1 MIATK
6 ISKKQSKMAKYKL
19 FYHKSFV
26 KDYKKLGINDR
37 QLVDSIIIRLAD
49 GETLESKYHNHTL
62 KGNLKGF
69 SECHIKPN
77 LLLVYAKYDETLEL
91 DMLRVGSHSKI
102 LGT

>member
-1 MIATK
+1 MRATK

-26 KDYKKLGINDR
+26 KDYKKLSNNDK
-37 QLVDSIIIRLAD
+37 LAD
-49 GETLESKYHNHTL
+49 GETLESKHHNHTL

-77 LLLVYAKYDETLEL
+77 LLLIYAKYDANLEL
-91 DMLRVGSHSKI
+91 NMLRVGSHSKI

>member
-1 MIATK
+1 
-6 ISKKQSKMAKYKL
+6 MAKYKL

-26 KDYKKLGINDR
+26 KDYKKLGTNDR

-77 LLLVYAKYDETLEL
+77 LLLIYAKYDETLEL
-91 DMLRVGSHSKI
+91 DMLRVGSHK
-102 LGT
+102 

>member
-1 MIATK
+1 
-6 ISKKQSKMAKYKL
+6 MAKYKL

-37 QLVDSIIIRLAD
+37 QLVDSIIIKLAD
-49 GETLESKYHNHTL
+49 GEILESKYHNHTL

-77 LLLVYAKYDETLEL
+77 LLLIYTKYDETLEL
-91 DMLRVGSHSKI
+91 NMLRVGSHSKI
-102 LGT
+102 LGS